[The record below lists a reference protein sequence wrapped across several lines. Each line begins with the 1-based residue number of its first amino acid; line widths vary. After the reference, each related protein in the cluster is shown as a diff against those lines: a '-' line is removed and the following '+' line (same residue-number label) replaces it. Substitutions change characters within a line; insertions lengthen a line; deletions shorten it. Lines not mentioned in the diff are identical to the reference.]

1 MCECTSISPGVTY
14 LPVPSMI
21 KASAGD
27 STEVPT
33 AAIFPS
39 RISTEPFAIVGPAA
53 VMIVALRIRV
63 VRRGNGL
70 YVLGKGSALGNEV
83 PPGPGDGAGE
93 AAAWAVPEADSL
105 CCGVCGSCC
114 VANASTRHAQ
124 TTTRIIKFIFDFLER
139 VVKRSGHSLTNRLRV
154 SNFFNLPEGRAFDVH
169 LQSAALR
176 DQL

>member
-53 VMIVALRIRV
+53 VMIVALRITV

-124 TTTRIIKFIFDFLER
+124 TTTRIIKFIFDSSSALVKGR
-139 VVKRSGHSLTNRLRV
+139 VILLQTVCECPM
-154 SNFFNLPEGRAFDVH
+154 FFNLPKGRAFNCIFR
-169 LQSAALR
+169 APG
-176 DQL
+176 